1 MQPVPQWLSHGT
13 HTMDIRKVDLNLLLA
28 FDALMQDGNL
38 TRAGFRLGLSQPS
51 MSHAL
56 ARLRKLSGDPLF
68 VRVPSGMEP
77 TPFAQQISG
86 SVRDGLALLQGALD
100 GAAVF
105 NPATYNRTFQILMS
119 DIGELVY
126 LPRLITKLKSTA
138 PNVNLRV
145 LQLPRESYH
154 DAFVSGEADLAIG
167 FLPALK
173 AGFYQQRL
181 FEDSYTCIVRKGH
194 PRVQDAL
201 SLEQFTQE
209 SHILIEPAG
218 SRYSTVSLQSST
230 TTFIERYLADQGL
243 SRRIALR
250 VPHFMVVPEI
260 VQQTDLLATV
270 PGSVMA
276 YIRPMPKVILLK
288 LPIATP
294 RFEIRQ
300 FWHQRNH
307 NDVANQWLRRTIAEL
322 FLRVRPPAGAEARQ
336 QD

>member
-1 MQPVPQWLSHGT
+1 
-13 HTMDIRKVDLNLLLA
+13 MDIRNVDLNLLRV
-28 FDALMQDGNL
+28 FDALMQDANL

-56 ARLRKLSGDPLF
+56 ARLRKISGDPLF
-68 VRVPSGMEP
+68 VRIPSGMEP
-77 TPFAQQISG
+77 TPFSQQIAG
-86 SVRDGLALLQGALD
+86 AVRDGLALLQRALN
-100 GAAVF
+100 GAAAF
-105 NPATYNRTFQILMS
+105 SPATCNRTFQILMS

-126 LPRLITKLKSTA
+126 LPRLITKLAAIA
-138 PNVNLRV
+138 PEVNLRV
-145 LQLPRESYH
+145 LQLPREAYH

-181 FEDSYTCIVRKGH
+181 FDDSYICIARKGH
-194 PRVQDAL
+194 PRIREAL
-201 SLEQFTQE
+201 SLEQFTHE
-209 SHILIEPAG
+209 SHILVEPAG

-230 TTFIERYLADQGL
+230 TTFIERHLAGQGL

-276 YIRPMPKVILLK
+276 CIRPMPRISRLS

-294 RFEIRQ
+294 RFEIKQ

-307 NDVANQWLRRTIAEL
+307 HDVANQWLRRTIAEL
-322 FLRVRPPAGAEARQ
+322 FLTVLPTDPSCPPATALQVTAALPPPH
-336 QD
+336 

>member
-1 MQPVPQWLSHGT
+1 
-13 HTMDIRKVDLNLLLA
+13 MDLKKVDLNLLLA
-28 FDALMQDGNL
+28 FNALMQDGNL

-77 TPFAQQISG
+77 TPFALQISVA
-86 SVRDGLALLQGALD
+86 VRDGLALLQGALE
-100 GAAVF
+100 GVAAF

-126 LPRLITKLKSTA
+126 LPRLINKLRTVA
-138 PNVNLRV
+138 PHVDLRV

-154 DAFVSGEADLAIG
+154 DAFLSGEADLAIG

-181 FEDSYTCIVRKGH
+181 FDDSYICIARKGH
-194 PRVQDAL
+194 PRVRDSL

-209 SHILIEPAG
+209 LHILIEPAG

-230 TTFIERYLADQGL
+230 TTFIERHLADQGL

-276 YIRPMPKVILLK
+276 YIRPMPKIKLMQ
-288 LPIATP
+288 LPITTP

-307 NDVANQWLRRTIAEL
+307 NDVANQWLRRTVAEL
-322 FLRVRPPAGAEARQ
+322 FLNAGTPGVAGSDASGSKQ
-336 QD
+336 VGIGVMH

>member
-1 MQPVPQWLSHGT
+1 
-13 HTMDIRKVDLNLLLA
+13 MDIRKLDLNLLLV

-56 ARLRKLSGDPLF
+56 ARLRQLSGDPLF

-77 TPFAQQISG
+77 TPFAQQIS
-86 SVRDGLALLQGALD
+86 STVRDGLALLQGALD
-100 GAAVF
+100 GAALF

-126 LPRLITKLKSTA
+126 LPRLITKLASTA
-138 PNVNLRV
+138 PHVNLRV

-181 FEDSYTCIVRKGH
+181 FEDSYTCIVRTGH
-194 PRVQDAL
+194 PRVRDDL
-201 SLEQFTQE
+201 TLEQFSRE

-243 SRRIALR
+243 TRRIALR
-250 VPHFMVVPEI
+250 VPHFTVVPEI

-276 YIRPMPKVILLK
+276 YIRPMPKVKLLK

-322 FLRVRPPAGAEARQ
+322 FLSVMPPAGAEARQ

>member
-1 MQPVPQWLSHGT
+1 
-13 HTMDIRKVDLNLLLA
+13 MDIRKVDLNLLLA

-38 TRAGFRLGLSQPS
+38 TRAGVRLGLSQPS

-56 ARLRKLSGDPLF
+56 GRLRIISGDPLF
-68 VRVPSGMEP
+68 VRVPTGMEP
-77 TPFAQQISG
+77 TPFALQISG
-86 SVRDGLALLQGALD
+86 AVRDGLALLQNALD

-105 NPATYNRTFQILMS
+105 DASTYNRTFQILMS

-126 LPRLITKLKSTA
+126 LPRLINKLKTAA

-145 LQLPRESYH
+145 LQLPRESYQN
-154 DAFVSGEADLAIG
+154 AFASGEADLAIG

-181 FEDSYTCIVRKGH
+181 FEDSYVCIARKGH
-194 PRVQDAL
+194 PRIRGDL

-209 SHILIEPAG
+209 SHVLIEPAG

-230 TTFIERYLADQGL
+230 TTFIERHLADQGL

-260 VQQTDLLATV
+260 VQKTDLLATV

-276 YIRPMPKVILLK
+276 YIRPMPKVKMLQ

-294 RFEIRQ
+294 RFEIKQ

-307 NDVANQWLRRTIAEL
+307 HDVANRWLRRTIAEL
-322 FLRVRPPAGAEARQ
+322 FLSVLPPAGPEATA
-336 QD
+336 